1 MLSASPKKTERENTV
16 GAEQDSYH
24 ARRGLVALE
33 MIETKKEK
41 RKKKNEKERMKT
53 VGAEQDS
60 IMHDSG

>member
-41 RKKKNEKERMKT
+41 RKMKRKE
-53 VGAEQDS
+53 
-60 IMHDSG
+60 

>member
-1 MLSASPKKTERENTV
+1 MLSASPKNTERENTV

-41 RKKKNEKERMKT
+41 RKMKRKE
-53 VGAEQDS
+53 
-60 IMHDSG
+60 